1 MVQNAFKSPLYCST
15 SYPPLTLSKRV
26 HFFHPTPSS
35 HTLVYYTG
43 IYHVYIKMFSARLM
57 CATLIT
63 TEYCRSLLYEFTFFA
78 FHSLSGDGYPYRVT
92 VVLVFFLCCLL
103 IIRRDTL
110 PVAITPHQIPSHPPP
125 PWTLVFAHILEG
137 IFSSSRNGL
146 RYYVYQNR

>member
-15 SYPPLTLSKRV
+15 TSFPPLTLPKRV
-26 HFFHPTPSS
+26 HFFRPPSS

-63 TEYCRSLLYEFTFFA
+63 TKYCGLLLYAFNFFA

-92 VVLVFFLCCLL
+92 VVLVFFFFFVYLPSDETLC
-103 IIRRDTL
+103 
-110 PVAITPHQIPSHPPP
+110 PVAATPHQIPSPLHRCG
-125 PWTLVFAHILEG
+125 LSFLRLLGG
-137 IFSSSRNGL
+137 IFTSFRNGL
-146 RYYVYQNR
+146 RSSK